1 MKYII
6 VVIFTF
12 LLVGCTGRKAS
23 TSVTDE
29 QKLFQID
36 HVDEATGLQKMQPS
50 QFSEEI
56 EAGGKKYQLYI
67 QRSATDSLPHV
78 KSEMGLFADNRVVL
92 SIKRQ
97 DKSNLYN
104 KVFTKRDFASL
115 LTEPYLEKSVL
126 EGLVFD
132 NEKTE
137 SANGN
142 IVLAASV
149 SFPMT
154 DMYVPFTIVITPSG
168 KMSID
173 RDEEAVDVPL
183 SEQPEP
189 EDTTEIR

>member
-67 QRSATDSLPHV
+67 
-78 KSEMGLFADNRVVL
+78 
-92 SIKRQ
+92 
-97 DKSNLYN
+97 
-104 KVFTKRDFASL
+104 
-115 LTEPYLEKSVL
+115 LE
-126 EGLVFD
+126 
-132 NEKTE
+132 
-137 SANGN
+137 
-142 IVLAASV
+142 
-149 SFPMT
+149 
-154 DMYVPFTIVITPSG
+154 
-168 KMSID
+168 
-173 RDEEAVDVPL
+173 EEL
-183 SEQPEP
+183 HH
-189 EDTTEIR
+189 I

>member
-56 EAGGKKYQLYI
+56 EAG
-67 QRSATDSLPHV
+67 ADSLPHV

-132 NEKTE
+132 HEKTE